1 MITFALAVFFLI
13 VTPGPGVLSTA
24 GVGAAFG
31 YRSGVAYVSGL
42 FIGTNLVC
50 FAVISGLA
58 AVIFSVPHIRT
69 ALIIGSAFYL
79 LYLGIRIASAGAKIS
94 FTEISK
100 PPGLISGVLLQFVNP
115 KAYAVNTALFSSFA
129 FYPSNLVLEVTTK
142 LLIMN
147 AIWVPLHL
155 LWLFAGLRLNRL
167 DLSNTATRM
176 INLIMSASLFTVVGL
191 SVWSFG

>member
-58 AVIFSVPHIRT
+58 AVVFSVPYIRT

-79 LYLGIRIASAGAKIS
+79 LYLGIRIALAGAKIS

-129 FYPSNLVLEVTTK
+129 FYPSNLVLEVTAK

-167 DLSNTATRM
+167 DLSNTATRT

-191 SVWSFG
+191 SVWSIW